1 MRNPLTVHDPD
12 PLDLHFLHEIV
23 PFSCFPAVVLSPHG
37 LPVQH
42 HSLPPLQRPF
52 MQLTGFPTSC
62 IWYMSICNR
71 REERPLCCAKPHI
84 HTNIF
89 KTCHV
94 LKHLYAL
101 PSRELT
107 GQRKQEAERPPPLP
121 SNPVHQVSLFPLSAT
136 TCPHQTGGRKESLV
150 PSAAAYTET
159 QCFSSLWA
167 NCYMHN
173 TPGEISK
180 CINENIS

>member
-89 KTCHV
+89 KMCHV

-101 PSRELT
+101 TSRELT
-107 GQRKQEAERPPPLP
+107 GSLRKKRPKK
-121 SNPVHQVSLFPLSAT
+121 
-136 TCPHQTGGRKESLV
+136 TGGRTTPTSAFKPRSPGFAFSTLCHHL
-150 PSAAAYTET
+150 PSPDWWEEGFFGPL
-159 QCFSSLWA
+159 CCCL
-167 NCYMHN
+167 HRN
-173 TPGEISK
+173 TVFLLTVGKLLYAQHSRRDK
-180 CINENIS
+180 